1 MSGLVGESL
10 GRYQITAQLGTGGM
24 ATVYKAYDTRLER
37 YVAIKVIRS
46 EHKQD
51 EGFLKRFER
60 EAKTLAQ
67 LSHPNIVK
75 VLDYGEY
82 EGAPYLV
89 MEYVGGGT
97 FKKKGIRHHWVEAAR
112 LLAPMAR
119 ALEYAHQ
126 HNIIHRDVKP
136 ANFLLTETG
145 VPMLS
150 DFGIAKI
157 LESEETSQLTGTG
170 VGIGTPAYMA
180 PEQGSGKGVDERAD
194 IYSLGVVFYEMVTG
208 QTPYQADTP
217 LAVLLMAMNDP
228 LPPPKTYVS
237 DLPDAVEQ
245 VLLKALAKNPVHR
258 FQNMGAFAQALEKL
272 AAGSQSLP
280 DIQVGI
286 QDMETAALE
295 AGVVEVGK
303 PVREREVVGN
313 PAVPV
318 AKKPAR
324 KLVVTVV
331 VAVLAVIIV
340 GCLVVWAAYIL
351 NICMPPG
358 PWPSLPW
365 CNVQI
370 PSDHNR
376 LVCPPPG
383 PWGMPPWCP

>member
-97 FKKKGIRHHWVEAAR
+97 LKKKGIRRHWVEAAR

-157 LESEETSQLTGTG
+157 LQSEETSQLTGTG
-170 VGIGTPAYMA
+170 VEIGTPAYMA

-258 FQNMGAFAQALEKL
+258 FQDMGAFAQALEKL

-303 PVREREVVGN
+303 AVREQGVVGK

-331 VAVLAVIIV
+331 VAVLALIIV
-340 GCLVVWAAYIL
+340 GCLVVWAYL
-351 NICMPPG
+351 PLFLVRD
-358 PWPSLPW
+358 WPMG
-365 CNVQI
+365 
-370 PSDHNR
+370 H
-376 LVCPPPG
+376 
-383 PWGMPPWCP
+383 

>member
-1 MSGLVGESL
+1 MAGLVGESL

-97 FKKKGIRHHWVEAAR
+97 LKKKGVRRQWIEVAR

-145 VPMLS
+145 APMLS

-170 VGIGTPAYMA
+170 VGISTPAYMA
-180 PEQGSGKGVDERAD
+180 PEQGSGKGVDKRAD

-217 LAVLLMAMNDP
+217 PGGIA
-228 LPPPKTYVS
+228 
-237 DLPDAVEQ
+237 DAHE
-245 VLLKALAKNPVHR
+245 
-258 FQNMGAFAQALEKL
+258 
-272 AAGSQSLP
+272 
-280 DIQVGI
+280 
-286 QDMETAALE
+286 
-295 AGVVEVGK
+295 
-303 PVREREVVGN
+303 
-313 PAVPV
+313 
-318 AKKPAR
+318 
-324 KLVVTVV
+324 
-331 VAVLAVIIV
+331 
-340 GCLVVWAAYIL
+340 
-351 NICMPPG
+351 
-358 PWPSLPW
+358 
-365 CNVQI
+365 
-370 PSDHNR
+370 
-376 LVCPPPG
+376 
-383 PWGMPPWCP
+383 